1 MNLDTAFRAVYGR
14 APDPEETNRFN
25 QVARE
30 LDIRENDAIWAVT
43 FLLGHHL
50 DLAKRMPEQIEERVC
65 ESLTRYEMALLNGR
79 KLAEAELAAIRARI
93 EETISA
99 TVVTSAQSEIAKAA
113 QVVARDTARRSWL
126 QWLGSA
132 VVAGMMLTGGVFY
145 WGYDVGNRS
154 GYARAVDV
162 KAASSWAAS
171 DLGQGAYKLD
181 LTGDLR
187 SLIRCDRAGWT
198 IERNHSGKNRLCIV
212 HPDTDGVI
220 HGWDVP

>member
-30 LDIRENDAIWAVT
+30 LDIRDNDAIWVVT

-65 ESLTRYEMALLNGR
+65 ESLTSYQMALLNGR
-79 KLAEAELAAIRARI
+79 KLVEAELAAIRARI
-93 EETISA
+93 EETIST

-113 QVVARDTARRSWL
+113 QVVARGSARRS
-126 QWLGSA
+126 WLGSA

-154 GYARAVDV
+154 GYTRAVDV
-162 KAASSWAAS
+162 KTASSWAAS
-171 DLGQGAYKLD
+171 DLGQGRLQ
-181 LTGDLR
+181 TG
-187 SLIRCDRAGWT
+187 SDRGL
-198 IERNHSGKNRLCIV
+198 E
-212 HPDTDGVI
+212 VI
-220 HGWDVP
+220 DSM